1 MSILTTHV
9 LDTSRGK
16 PAGGVPVTLEVRSE
30 DGSWKRLER
39 GATDAD
45 GRAGMLANE
54 ASIPRGVYRLSFDTA
69 AYFSALNVEGFY
81 PEVVVTFEVRDP
93 SQHYHVPLLLARYGY
108 STYRGS

>member
-1 MSILTTHV
+1 MTILTTHV

-30 DGSWKRLER
+30 DGSWKRLDR

-81 PEVVVTFEVRDP
+81 PEVLVTFEVRDP
-93 SQHYHVPLLLARYGY
+93 SQHYHVPLLLSRYGY